1 MDTAEKIKKMVLG
14 GHVLDD
20 EGKWVP
26 IGERAAVEK
35 KILGRLMAG
44 KVLSNGHWVPIP
56 QAIETARKEGLA
68 PPQETKSIARRRPPK
83 SV

>member
-20 EGKWVP
+20 EGAWVP
-26 IGERAAVEK
+26 IGQRSAVEK

-44 KVLSNGHWVPIP
+44 KVLSNGHWVPIA

-83 SV
+83 GV